1 MSECGWLSDRIP
13 AVALGRAEW
22 TPEEVGHL
30 NGCRECQQEW
40 NVVRAAS
47 HLGEGVAAPD
57 PEALAVAVLRRL
69 RRDRETGRQRR
80 RAGGLAGFAA
90 AAAVAAAVWTGGN
103 DIRTEQL
110 PQTRPIVAGRLA
122 IPLPELESL
131 QPAELDSVL
140 QTVDEPNGGGSHSDE
155 PDLRDLN
162 ADELERVLD
171 SWEG

>member
-22 TPEEVGHL
+22 TREEVGHL
-30 NGCRECQQEW
+30 KACRECQQEW
-40 NVVRAAS
+40 ALVRAAT
-47 HLGEGVAAPD
+47 HLGEGIAAPN
-57 PEALAVAVLRRL
+57 PEVMAVSVLRRL

-80 RAGGLAGFAA
+80 RAWGLTGFAA
-90 AAAVAAAVWTGGN
+90 AAALAAVVWTGGI

-110 PQTRPIVAGRLA
+110 PQTRPVVAGRLA

-162 ADELERVLD
+162 SDELERVLD

>member
-30 NGCRECQQEW
+30 NECRECQQEW
-40 NVVRAAS
+40 SVVRAAS
-47 HLGEGVAAPD
+47 RLGQAVVAPD
-57 PEALAVAVLRRL
+57 PEAMAVAVLRHL
-69 RRDRETGRQRR
+69 RQNRETARQRR
-80 RAGGLAGFAA
+80 RTWGITGFAA
-90 AAAVAAAVWTGGN
+90 AAALAVAVWTGGI

-110 PQTRPIVAGRLA
+110 PQTRPVVAGRLA

-140 QTVDEPNGGGSHSDE
+140 QMVDEPNGVGSHSGE

-162 ADELERVLD
+162 SDELERVLD